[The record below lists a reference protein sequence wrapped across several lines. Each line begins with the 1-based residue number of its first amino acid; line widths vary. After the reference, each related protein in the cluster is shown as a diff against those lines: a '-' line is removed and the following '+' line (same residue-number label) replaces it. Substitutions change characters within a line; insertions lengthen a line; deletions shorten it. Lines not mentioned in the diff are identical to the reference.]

1 MSNNKCPICQSC
13 REKIFRAK
21 LLQKYEVDY
30 FFCQNCGFLQTE
42 KPYWLEESYQS
53 AIASTDTG
61 LVARNITI
69 SKKLTCIL

>member
-1 MSNNKCPICQSC
+1 MSNNKCPICQSG

-42 KPYWLEESYQS
+42 KQNRYRQVAKNYRYG
-53 AIASTDTG
+53 TG
-61 LVARNITI
+61 
-69 SKKLTCIL
+69 S